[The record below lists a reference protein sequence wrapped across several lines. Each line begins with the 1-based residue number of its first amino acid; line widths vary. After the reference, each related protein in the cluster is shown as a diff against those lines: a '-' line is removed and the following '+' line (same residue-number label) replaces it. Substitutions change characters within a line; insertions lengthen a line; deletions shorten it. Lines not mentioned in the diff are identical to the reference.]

1 MDISGILT
9 RKKDKTLFLPIT
21 DIAPNP
27 LQPRK
32 AFDESELR
40 SLAES
45 LRCYGIL
52 QPIVVKRAPPL
63 PFPRA
68 APQAPYE
75 IIAGERRW
83 RAAALA
89 GIKKIPCTLLDADRT
104 ESAMMALTENL
115 QRSDLSFFEEAVAMQ
130 NLLLMTS
137 MTQSELARMLSVS
150 QPTLSN
156 KLRLLKL
163 SERERTL
170 ITENHLS
177 ERHARAL
184 LRLETERERMDLLIR
199 VIDEG
204 LSATET
210 ERIAEERQKKKCTLP
225 AAPQKPAAAKPIRKV
240 VIRDMRFFFN
250 TIDKAVRLLS
260 DSGFSAD
267 WRKTEKGDEYEVTI
281 KVRK

>member
-9 RKKDKTLFLPIT
+9 RKKDKTILLPIT

-32 AFDESELR
+32 KFDESELR

-68 APQAPYE
+68 APQAAYE

-89 GIKKIPCTLLDADRT
+89 GMKKIPCTLLEADRT

-130 NLLLMTS
+130 NLLLMSS
-137 MTQSELARMLSVS
+137 MTQSELARMLSIS

-156 KLRLLKL
+156 KLRLLRL
-163 SERERTL
+163 SERERAL
-170 ITENHLS
+170 ITENRLS

-184 LRLETERERMDLLIR
+184 LRLETERERLDLLIR
-199 VIDEG
+199 IIDEG
-204 LSATET
+204 LSASEA
-210 ERIAEERQKKKCTLP
+210 ERLAEESLAKNDTAHQIKQP
-225 AAPQKPAAAKPIRKV
+225 AQKPIRRII
-240 VIRDMRFFFN
+240 IRDMRLFFN

-260 DSGFSAD
+260 DSGFAAD
-267 WRKTEKGDEYEVTI
+267 WHKTDNGDEYEVTI
-281 KVRK
+281 KVHK

>member
-9 RKKDKTLFLPIT
+9 RKKDKTILLPIT

-32 AFDESELR
+32 KFDESELR

-68 APQAPYE
+68 APQAAYE

-89 GIKKIPCTLLDADRT
+89 GMKKIPCTLLNADRT

-130 NLLLMTS
+130 NLLLMSS
-137 MTQSELARMLSVS
+137 MTQSELARMLSIS

-156 KLRLLKL
+156 KLRLLRL
-163 SERERTL
+163 SERERAL
-170 ITENHLS
+170 ITENGLS

-184 LRLETERERMDLLIR
+184 LRLETERERLDLLIR
-199 VIDEG
+199 IIDEG
-204 LSATET
+204 LSASEA
-210 ERIAEERQKKKCTLP
+210 ERLAEERLTKSDTAHQIQKQP
-225 AAPQKPAAAKPIRKV
+225 AQKPIRRII
-240 VIRDMRFFFN
+240 IRDMRLFFN

-260 DSGFSAD
+260 DSGFAAD
-267 WRKTEKGDEYEVTI
+267 WHKTDNGDEYEVTI
-281 KVRK
+281 KVHK

>member
-1 MDISGILT
+1 
-9 RKKDKTLFLPIT
+9 
-21 DIAPNP
+21 
-27 LQPRK
+27 
-32 AFDESELR
+32 
-40 SLAES
+40 
-45 LRCYGIL
+45 
-52 QPIVVKRAPPL
+52 
-63 PFPRA
+63 
-68 APQAPYE
+68 
-75 IIAGERRW
+75 
-83 RAAALA
+83 
-89 GIKKIPCTLLDADRT
+89 
-104 ESAMMALTENL
+104 MMALTENL

-210 ERIAEERQKKKCTLP
+210 ERIAEERQKKKCPLP

>member
-1 MDISGILT
+1 
-9 RKKDKTLFLPIT
+9 
-21 DIAPNP
+21 
-27 LQPRK
+27 
-32 AFDESELR
+32 
-40 SLAES
+40 
-45 LRCYGIL
+45 
-52 QPIVVKRAPPL
+52 
-63 PFPRA
+63 
-68 APQAPYE
+68 
-75 IIAGERRW
+75 
-83 RAAALA
+83 
-89 GIKKIPCTLLDADRT
+89 
-104 ESAMMALTENL
+104 MMALTENL

-170 ITENHLS
+170 ITENRLS

-210 ERIAEERQKKKCTLP
+210 ERIAEERQKKN
-225 AAPQKPAAAKPIRKV
+225 AAKTRRCKADTQGRHTRYAVLLQHDRQSGQIAFGFRIFRRLAQNRKG
-240 VIRDMRFFFN
+240 R
-250 TIDKAVRLLS
+250 
-260 DSGFSAD
+260 
-267 WRKTEKGDEYEVTI
+267 
-281 KVRK
+281 